1 MLPCPATRPGS
12 IADIT
17 NKQKQLD
24 TMFKNMKHVTTTEDA
39 HVAKELKLP
48 AEITDLKCRS
58 MRDNLLV
65 FSIPEENNENCDN
78 KIVDLI
84 VRHKTSYTKCIRF
97 TWHTK
102 WGLSDKTR

>member
-1 MLPCPATRPGS
+1 ML
-12 IADIT
+12 
-17 NKQKQLD
+17 
-24 TMFKNMKHVTTTEDA
+24 KNMKHVTTTEDA

-84 VRHKTSYTKCIRF
+84 VRHKTSYTKCIRGHKDSHGTQSGGF
-97 TWHTK
+97 QTRQ
-102 WGLSDKTR
+102 GKTNCG